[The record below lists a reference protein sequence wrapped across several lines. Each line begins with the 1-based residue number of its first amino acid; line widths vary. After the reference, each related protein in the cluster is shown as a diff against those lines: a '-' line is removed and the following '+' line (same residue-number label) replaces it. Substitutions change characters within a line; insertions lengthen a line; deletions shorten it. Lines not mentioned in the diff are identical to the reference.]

1 MIRYITALLMLY
13 GNIIVTNYKKNYMQ
27 CSIVVMVE
35 GLYVIFVEL
44 MPFCFHLLLKYD
56 MIGGSKE

>member
-1 MIRYITALLMLY
+1 MLY
-13 GNIIVTNYKKNYMQ
+13 SNIIVTNYKKNYMQ

-44 MPFCFHLLLKYD
+44 MPFCFHLLL
-56 MIGGSKE
+56 